1 MIRRTRLLDRSVHQ
15 RDARFFVVATEGAET
30 EPRYLHALQERDL
43 VPRSRVKIH
52 VLPTNEGRSAPDHL
66 AARIDAFL
74 HEYTLLPDDEVW
86 LVLDTDLGTGNRIAQ
101 LAALSTLC
109 KQKRWRLARELA
121 GRNYDAILLDLDGT
135 LVDEHDQI
143 HPHTLRSLRAAAE
156 RGVRVMIATGRSELA
171 TIPVVEQLGIDGVLL
186 NLHARVVQQR
196 NCPRKARWSLAG
208 IAGAKPRLDGQCR
221 LQWKCEHESMP

>member
-43 VPRSRVKIH
+43 VPRSRVRIH

-109 KQKRWRLARELA
+109 KQKRWRLAVSHPCFELWLLLHVSDDLSA
-121 GRNYDAILLDLDGT
+121 INNRCDSVGAALRARLGAYSKSTTPDACLNVAALDVAT
-135 LVDEHDQI
+135 V
-143 HPHTLRSLRAAAE
+143 RAAALDPADSPWPTSA
-156 RGVRVMIATGRSELA
+156 GTHVYKLLAALRS
-171 TIPVVEQLGIDGVLL
+171 TTLG
-186 NLHARVVQQR
+186 
-196 NCPRKARWSLAG
+196 PS
-208 IAGAKPRLDGQCR
+208 
-221 LQWKCEHESMP
+221 